1 MPKVGNKHYA
11 YTPKGIAMAKSAA
24 KKMGTKLK
32 MHTGGHIGNLGFKTV
47 DNLKKNNNGTKTAQ
61 MKTKGMDSLNPV
73 IKLADK
79 ERRKRLMESLQKE
92 YMEAV
97 KSKRRRG

>member
-32 MHTGGHIGNLGFKTV
+32 MSVGGHIGNLGFKTV
-47 DNLKKNNNGTKTAQ
+47 DNLKGGKKVAGVVKDAF
-61 MKTKGMDSLNPV
+61 KEVFDAA
-73 IKLADK
+73 ADI
-79 ERRKRLMESLQKE
+79 RKKKLMESLQKE
-92 YMEAV
+92 YMKTA
-97 KSKRRRG
+97 KDRKRRG

>member
-32 MHTGGHIGNLGFKTV
+32 MSVGGHIGNLGFKTV
-47 DNLKKNNNGTKTAQ
+47 DNLKGGKKVAG
-61 MKTKGMDSLNPV
+61 V
-73 IKLADK
+73 IKEVFQPVLDLAAE
-79 ERRKRLMESLQKE
+79 ERKKKLMESLQKE
-92 YMEAV
+92 YMKTA
-97 KSKRRRG
+97 KDRKRRG